1 MQGYGIKIDDVA
13 SDNVI
18 NKAEA
23 DEGITITGTT
33 NPNQEITL
41 AFNSE
46 TDLAGGTNV
55 ATSDADG
62 NWSIDVTAA
71 DVAGMGEGAETL
83 TASMTLQE
91 TVNVVVTRNNYNEM
105 LFDGEAV
112 SAFTM
117 QEGYTYIFDQSD
129 TSNTGR
135 ILKLAGSVGNE
146 GDNEFSDAES
156 VYTITGTREVQMPI
170 QL

>member
-71 DVAGMGEGAETL
+71 DVAGMGEGQKHSRPL
-83 TASMTLQE
+83 
-91 TVNVVVTRNNYNEM
+91 
-105 LFDGEAV
+105 
-112 SAFTM
+112 
-117 QEGYTYIFDQSD
+117 
-129 TSNTGR
+129 
-135 ILKLAGSVGNE
+135 
-146 GDNEFSDAES
+146 
-156 VYTITGTREVQMPI
+156 
-170 QL
+170 